1 MIATIHSFSLK
12 NKASGVVVDPCND
25 QLRKKKN
32 TKRYQ

>member
-25 QLRKKKN
+25 QLRN
-32 TKRYQ
+32 IARVPAVE